1 MPWMACRMQSHPSA
15 GEIPLDRIHQ
25 LQPLQHG
32 PQEQQLKLVQL
43 KEGQTYLLGQSA
55 EQCRCVQIACEQGVA
70 RLAVCF
76 DQHYPEVTLAFCGD
90 REGQWL
96 RLPQGVMLMLEAV
109 APCQL
114 RLRYAEHCPV
124 HHDLLMQWL
133 IALHLVRHPVGTEAR
148 LVALFQLLVMHFG
161 IRRGDGYLLPFAMAH
176 SRLAELIGATRS
188 TVTRQINGLRQQG
201 ELSVAESGGLLF
213 SDSLIEHKPLP
224 RLY

>member
-1 MPWMACRMQSHPSA
+1 MQPHPSP
-15 GEIPLDRIHQ
+15 GGKPLDRIHP
-25 LQPLQHG
+25 LQPRERE
-32 PQEQQLKLVQL
+32 PQEQERKVVQL
-43 KEGQTYLLGQSA
+43 KEGQTYLLGESA
-55 EQCRCVQIACEQGVA
+55 EHHRCVQIACEQGVA
-70 RLAVCF
+70 RLAVGF

-109 APCQL
+109 APCNL

-161 IRRGDGYLLPFAMAH
+161 IRRGDGYLLPFAIAH

-201 ELSVAESGGLLF
+201 ELSVAENGGLLF
-213 SDSLIEHKPLP
+213 RDNLIEHKPLP
-224 RLY
+224 QLC